1 MIRWPTRWP
10 RRGWLVVVG
19 AVLVVGAAAG
29 VYLGTHSFQSEVSAR
44 GQPQGGGQGQ
54 PASAQ
59 GSGLQLTFSPT
70 NGATAVPLNA
80 PVTVNASGGHLSAV
94 QVTGPLGQ
102 PVAGILDPGGGTWSS
117 VPGVLAPLTSYT
129 VQVTG
134 KTSSGK
140 VVEQQASFTT
150 LQPVATL
157 TDDIEP
163 TGGTVGVGMPIVV
176 KFNHAVADKA
186 AVQRALV
193 VQTSTPVVGAWDWLS
208 AKEVHYRPQAY
219 WPTGEHVTLAS
230 NLGGVN
236 AGNGIWG
243 VTSRKVG
250 FTVGD
255 AHVSTVDIGSHMM
268 TVTNNGQVVQTFK
281 DSAGRDKYP
290 SMGGAHIVQYK
301 TADLIMDSQSV
312 GIPRNSP
319 DGYYEHVA
327 QDVNIS
333 DGGEFVHAAP
343 WSVGS
348 QGNSNVS
355 HGCVNLAPD
364 NAAWFFNFSQR
375 GDIVKIV
382 NSPRPPELTDNGTVD
397 WNTPWDKWVAGSA
410 LPVT

>member
-1 MIRWPTRWP
+1 MTRWP
-10 RRGWLVVVG
+10 RPGWLMVVGAILVVG
-19 AVLVVGAAAG
+19 AVVG
-29 VYLGTHSFQSEVSAR
+29 VYLGTHSFQSQVSAN
-44 GQPQGGGQGQ
+44 GQPQGGGQAA
-54 PASAQ
+54 PISAK
-59 GSGLQLTFSPT
+59 GSGLQLTFSPS

-80 PVTVNASGGHLSAV
+80 PITVNASGGHLSVV
-94 QVTGPLGQ
+94 QVTGALGQ
-102 PVAGILDPGGGTWSS
+102 PVAGTLAPGGETWSS
-117 VPGVLAPLTSYT
+117 TPGVLAPLTGYT

-140 VVEQQASFTT
+140 LVQQQASFTT

-176 KFNHAVADKA
+176 KFNHPVADKA

-193 VQTSTPVVGAWDWLS
+193 VQMSTPVLGAWHWLS
-208 AKEVHYRPQAY
+208 ANEVHFRPQAY

-230 NLGGVN
+230 NLGGLD

-243 VTSRKVG
+243 VTSRTVG

-255 AHVSTVDIGSHMM
+255 AHVSTVDINAHTM
-268 TVTNNGQVVQTFK
+268 TVANNGQVVQTFK

-290 SMGGAHIVQYK
+290 SMGGVHIVQYK

-333 DGGEFVHAAP
+333 DGGEFVHSAP
-343 WSVGS
+343 WSVGA

-364 NAAWFFNFSQR
+364 NATWFFNFSQR
-375 GDIVKIV
+375 GDIVNIV

-410 LPVT
+410 LPVS

>member
-10 RRGWLVVVG
+10 RRASFVVVAG
-19 AVLVVGAAAG
+19 VLVAAAAG
-29 VYLGTHSFQSEVSAR
+29 VYLGTHSFQSQVSAH
-44 GQPQGGGQGQ
+44 GQPQAGGAQGQ
-54 PASAQ
+54 PVQ
-59 GSGLQLTFSPT
+59 TGSGLHLTFSPT
-70 NGATAVPLNA
+70 DGATAVPLDA
-80 PVTVNASGGHLSAV
+80 PITVSASGGHMSAV
-94 QVTGPLGQ
+94 QVSGAQGQ
-102 PVAGILDPGGGTWSS
+102 PVAGVLAPGGDTWSS
-117 VPGVLAPLTSYT
+117 SPGALAPTTSYT
-129 VQVTG
+129 VLVVG

-140 VVEQQASFTT
+140 TVQQQASFTT

-157 TDDIEP
+157 TTDIEP
-163 TGGTVGVGMPIVV
+163 TSGTVGVGMPIVI
-176 KFNHAVADKA
+176 KFNQPVADKA

-193 VQTSTPVVGAWDWLS
+193 VQMSTPVLAAWNWIS
-208 AKEVHYRPQAY
+208 AKEVRYRPQAY
-219 WPTGEHVTLAS
+219 WPTGEHVTLSS
-230 NLGGVN
+230 NLAGVD

-243 VTSRKVG
+243 VTSRTVG

-255 AHVSTVDIGSHMM
+255 AHISTVDINAHMM

-290 SMGGAHIVQYK
+290 TMGGVHIALSKESDV
-301 TADLIMDSQSV
+301 LMDSQSV

-327 QDVNIS
+327 SDVNIS

-343 WSVGS
+343 WSVGQ

-364 NAAWFFNFSQR
+364 NALWFFNFSQR
-375 GDIVKIV
+375 GDIVNVV
-382 NSPRPPELTDNGTVD
+382 NSPRPPELGDSGTID
-397 WNTPWDKWVAGSA
+397 WNTPWAKWVAGSA